1 MSRRATAAVGLLAV
15 AVLLALLAGREAA
28 HGQGSAAAPMPP
40 SMGGFAPGAFV
51 QRGWMPG
58 AMKPGAARSGESVP
72 GAVVQHAVVQRA
84 WMPGAFT
91 PLAST
96 PSASTPTA
104 SVPSD
109 SIPSPSTPPP
119 AAAVLFAPAAAA
131 TATSSDAPLG
141 FTPPAPGSYRLE
153 RILQVPDG
161 AVLDSDGSA
170 QRLQAFTTGR
180 ITVFSFIYTY
190 CADPQGCPLA
200 AANLHA
206 LQGMLGA
213 NPRLRGQVRFVSM
226 SFDPAFDNP
235 AMMRSYGAD
244 DARPGAP
251 VPWHFLTT
259 ASNTQLAPILAG
271 FGQDVQVLASGDPA
285 QRVPLLRHLL
295 KVHLIDRDGVV
306 REIYSPVY
314 LHPRVLY
321 NDIVTLLQQ
330 GR

>member
-1 MSRRATAAVGLLAV
+1 MSWPTARAR
-15 AVLLALLAGREAA
+15 VLLAGLVLAASLAA
-28 HGQGSAAAPMPP
+28 SLAAFKAEQRQGAALGLGLVPP
-40 SMGGFAPGAFV
+40 STAGPAPRTLAQADFAPI
-51 QRGWMPG
+51 
-58 AMKPGAARSGESVP
+58 E
-72 GAVVQHAVVQRA
+72 
-84 WMPGAFT
+84 
-91 PLAST
+91 L
-96 PSASTPTA
+96 
-104 SVPSD
+104 
-109 SIPSPSTPPP
+109 
-119 AAAVLFAPAAAA
+119 
-131 TATSSDAPLG
+131 APLG

-170 QRLQAFTTGR
+170 QRLHAFTTGR

-271 FGQDVQVLASGDPA
+271 FGQDVQMLAPSQPA
-285 QRVPLLRHLL
+285 QRAPLLRHLL
-295 KVHLIDRDGVV
+295 KVYLIDRDGVV

-330 GR
+330 GQ